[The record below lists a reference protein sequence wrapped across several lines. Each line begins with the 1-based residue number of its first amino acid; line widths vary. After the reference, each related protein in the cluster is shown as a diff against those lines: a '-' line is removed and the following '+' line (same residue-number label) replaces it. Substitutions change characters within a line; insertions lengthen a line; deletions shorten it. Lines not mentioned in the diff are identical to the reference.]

1 MITFLIVSGTIL
13 ITSLLTSAFI
23 VVGIQMILEKLN
35 KKDDE

>member
-1 MITFLIVSGTIL
+1 MITFLIVAGTIL